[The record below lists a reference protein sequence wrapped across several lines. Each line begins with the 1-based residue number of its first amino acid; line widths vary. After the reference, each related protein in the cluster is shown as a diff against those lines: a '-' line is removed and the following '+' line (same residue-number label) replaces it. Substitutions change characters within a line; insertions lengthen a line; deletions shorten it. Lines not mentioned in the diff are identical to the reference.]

1 MAEVFQQGKVQI
13 SGFTLNEIQNRQVI
27 RQVQKELT
35 SVVLYEIEDEE
46 ILTILRR

>member
-13 SGFTLNEIQNRQVI
+13 SGVTLNEIQNRQVI
-27 RQVQKELT
+27 RKVQKELT